1 MTDFSRYLIISDLDG
16 TLFDSTSRPAPR
28 NLEALKRF
36 RAGGGMFTLASGRG
50 AFTVSP
56 FIDGIETLL
65 NAPAALCN
73 GTHLYDFATG
83 TAYMEEFISPE
94 GAQALLDFF
103 DGYEACSYLRAT
115 TCKGVYYDDLIVD
128 FSQSMAR
135 FCDPSTYWIE
145 PDRSKW
151 PRTAWYKLVAC
162 LHSSEQ
168 ASALHHA
175 LADRFGDRFTL
186 TTASAQTVEILCHGI
201 SKATGIEKLRRFS
214 PQTAGRTVIACG
226 DFENDIEMLRAAD
239 IAVCPANAHDA
250 AKAVADYIL
259 CDHNDGVIADI
270 IEAIESG
277 DLKQKRGQM
286 V

>member
-1 MTDFSRYLIISDLDG
+1 MTDFSNYLIISDLDG
-16 TLFDSTSRPAPR
+16 TFFDSTGLPVPR

-56 FIDGIETLL
+56 FVDGIETLL

-83 TAYMEEFISPE
+83 TAHMEEFISPKDV
-94 GAQALLDFF
+94 QALLEFF
-103 DGYEACSYLRAT
+103 EEYEVRSYLRAT
-115 TCKGVYYDDLIVD
+115 TRKGVYYDDLIVD

-145 PDRSKW
+145 PNRFKW
-151 PRTAWYKLVAC
+151 PRTEWYKLVAC

-168 ASALHHA
+168 ASALHRA
-175 LADRFGDRFTL
+175 LADRFGNRFTL
-186 TTASAQTVEILCHGI
+186 TTASAKTVEILCHGI

-214 PQTAGRTVIACG
+214 PQTMGRTVIACG
-226 DFENDIEMLRAAD
+226 DFLNDVEMLLAAD
-239 IAVCPANAHDA
+239 IAVCPANAHNA

-259 CDHNDGVIADI
+259 CDHNNGVIADI
-270 IEAIESG
+270 IEALEVG
-277 DLKQKRGQM
+277 DFKQKRGQT